1 MVFLQHEQ
9 GNNLSKYKIIG
20 IIMETI
26 YDRTLGLIGDEALD
40 KLKRSR
46 ILVFGLGGVGGYLT
60 EALARA
66 GVGNLTLVDFDTVSV
81 SNINRQVLALH
92 STVGMK
98 KTEVM
103 EKRLLDI
110 NPSLNVVTLCQKV
123 DARWIDSFNF
133 DAYDYIGDAID
144 DVPGKIAIIE
154 KAKAK
159 GIPVISCLGT
169 GGRLDPTKFQ
179 ITDISKTHT
188 CPLARKMRKELSAR
202 GITEVKVLFS
212 SENPSSTHG
221 KLTESVSG
229 KNSADEKMGIPS
241 ISFCPSVAGLLIA
254 SEIIRYLI

>member
-179 ITDISKTHT
+179 ITLKKDADSNFWISLSLSTINLT
-188 CPLARKMRKELSAR
+188 ATDWTLPALNPILIFFQRTGDNSNPTNLSRTLLA
-202 GITEVKVLFS
+202 
-212 SENPSSTHG
+212 
-221 KLTESVSG
+221 
-229 KNSADEKMGIPS
+229 
-241 ISFCPSVAGLLIA
+241 C
-254 SEIIRYLI
+254 